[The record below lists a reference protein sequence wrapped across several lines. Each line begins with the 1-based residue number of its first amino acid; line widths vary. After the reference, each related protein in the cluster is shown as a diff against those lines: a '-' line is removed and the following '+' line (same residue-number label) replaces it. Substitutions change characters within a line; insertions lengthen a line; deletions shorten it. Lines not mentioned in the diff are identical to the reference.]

1 MAVIRPIYFDTTIG
15 GYRAP
20 VSGDTIDPA
29 LISGGGGSNV
39 DYSVMT
45 FTSTDT
51 AVELSVG
58 DIAGV
63 VTGTT
68 GTYNTISKSLAT
80 GRTNPFGVVFSKET
94 ANGGISYTYKAK
106 LYGLL
111 DTADVV
117 GGTILLGNTGNL
129 WASNTGAITH
139 TLPTPTVGG
148 QTIKVGTAISA
159 TKLIVNLDVLM
170 YH

>member
-29 LISGGGGSNV
+29 LISGGGGSSV

-68 GTYNTISKSLAT
+68 GTYNTISKALAT
-80 GRTNPFGVVFSKET
+80 SRTNPFGVVFSKET
-94 ANGGISYTYKAK
+94 TNGGISYTYKAK

-117 GGTILLGNTGNL
+117 GGTILLSNTGNM
-129 WASNTGAITH
+129 WASNTGTITH

-159 TKLIVNLDVLM
+159 TELIVNLDVLM

>member
-1 MAVIRPIYFDTTIG
+1 MAVIKPIYFDSSIG
-15 GYRAP
+15 GYRVP
-20 VSGDTIDPA
+20 VSGDTIDPS
-29 LISGGGGSNV
+29 LISGGGGSSI

-51 AVELSVG
+51 AVELAVG
-58 DIAGV
+58 DIVGV

-68 GTYNTISKSLAT
+68 GTYNTISKCLAT

-94 ANGGISYTYKAK
+94 SDGGITYSYKAK
-106 LYGLL
+106 LHGLL
-111 DTADVV
+111 LTTDVV
-117 GGTILLGNTGNL
+117 GGTILLSNTGNV

-159 TKLIVNLDVLM
+159 TQLIVNLTVLA